1 MANYSFVCHFSG
13 RLHISNIEQESDVF
27 MNIVGGETTSNDE
40 WPWHLE
46 LISAIDGK
54 NWYGI
59 CGATLINAQWAVTA
73 GHCVTEA

>member
-1 MANYSFVCHFSG
+1 
-13 RLHISNIEQESDVF
+13 